1 MIEFNLHEDVDDA
14 SRSLVEDAA
23 GLILEDIPMDD
34 VNSFLS
40 GLYLFHKEGKEEYW
54 KNLS

>member
-1 MIEFNLHEDVDDA
+1 MIEFNLHVDVM
-14 SRSLVEDAA
+14 SRELVEEVS
-23 GLILEDIPMDD
+23 GLVFENIPIED

-40 GLYLFHKEGKEEYW
+40 GLFLFHEEGKKEYW

>member
-1 MIEFNLHEDVDDA
+1 MIEFNLHEDVDVM
-14 SRSLVEDAA
+14 SRELVEEVS
-23 GLILEDIPMDD
+23 GLVFENIPIED

-40 GLYLFHKEGKEEYW
+40 GLFLFHEEGKKEYW